1 MTASVSSLSNSQGT
15 VRLCWIDD
23 VVAVPSLH
31 AIDADDMSDLIPL
44 LHGGENEHDADEHGE
59 ALEPQNQQGFH
70 DHTPIRRSIGG
81 ATAPA
86 SR

>member
-1 MTASVSSLSNSQGT
+1 MKDRGLSQTGLRAVGT
-15 VRLCWIDD
+15 SAARG
-23 VVAVPSLH
+23 
-31 AIDADDMSDLIPL
+31 LIPL
-44 LHGGENEHDADEHGE
+44 LGGGENEHDADEHGE
-59 ALEPQNQQGFH
+59 ALEPQDQQCFH